1 VATDEPIIRGPIQ
14 AAEALAWMRR
24 NGARLRELLLE
35 EGRAEDDGALAGDP
49 AIRAHL
55 RFAASALEAT
65 AAEPVRGAIAG
76 LSDDLGDWFEEAR
89 PLYEEHVAAGAGAIA
104 LEEHLQ
110 FGASPG
116 SDPSLD
122 EGLGRAVRIGGWIR
136 LFLLALEGRLGPA
149 ADGLG
154 AEVLEAMGTR
164 RRDLSRLILQLDRAA
179 KGAAAR
185 RGVADLDTKGRIG
198 EVATVQGHVRL
209 LVEEVAAGLARGA
222 TVEGG
227 PP

>member
-1 VATDEPIIRGPIQ
+1 VASDDPITGGPVD
-14 AAEALAWMRR
+14 AAEVLGWMRR
-24 NGARLRELLLE
+24 NGARLRELVSE
-35 EGRAEDDGALAGDP
+35 EGEDDGDDSLAGDP

-65 AAEPVRGAIAG
+65 AAEPVRTDIAG
-76 LSDDLGDWFEEAR
+76 LSDDLHDWFEEAR
-89 PLYEEHVAAGAGAIA
+89 PLYEEHVATGAGAIA

-122 EGLGRAVRIGGWIR
+122 EALGRAVRIGGWIR

-154 AEVLEAMGTR
+154 PEVLAAMGER

-179 KGAAAR
+179 RGAAAE
-185 RGVADLDTKGRIG
+185 RGVGDLDTQGQIG
-198 EVATVQGHVRL
+198 EAASVQGHVRL
-209 LVEEVAAGLARGA
+209 LVEEIAASLARTT

-227 PP
+227 AL